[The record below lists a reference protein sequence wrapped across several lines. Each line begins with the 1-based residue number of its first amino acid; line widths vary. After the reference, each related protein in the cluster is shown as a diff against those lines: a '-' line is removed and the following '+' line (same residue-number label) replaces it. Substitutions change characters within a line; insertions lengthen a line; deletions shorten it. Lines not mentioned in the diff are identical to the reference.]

1 METVEKCDAFASL
14 DPMTC
19 QRKMQGT
26 DWLILFK
33 QQQTSLF
40 LHRLN
45 QHSADWEFPM
55 TRSIA
60 FSFIKNFLQLV
71 VFSLCVNR
79 LQKNILKRFT
89 SSLRPNLPLHRVQ
102 VSLDG
107 IHITFR

>member
-1 METVEKCDAFASL
+1 MFFFFCVYWRSVSRVFFLLFFVMETVEKCDAFASL

-55 TRSIA
+55 KCATD
-60 FSFIKNFLQLV
+60 NF
-71 VFSLCVNR
+71 
-79 LQKNILKRFT
+79 
-89 SSLRPNLPLHRVQ
+89 
-102 VSLDG
+102 
-107 IHITFR
+107 